1 MRRLTAASFAFLEV
15 CLMFAIQ
22 NKVLKEIVDW
32 IMVIVIAVLAA
43 FVIRKFLFTMV
54 MVDGHSMDYTLADG
68 DRLCVVKLNYKPDNG
83 DIIVFDPYGDPSR
96 PYIKRVIARS
106 GQTVFVD
113 ADGTV
118 FVDGKALEEDYTG
131 SVSNH
136 GISFAADAAGK
147 PVRSDEPEN
156 ISQWIT
162 PTKDN
167 PYKVPDGY
175 IFVMGDN
182 RANSRDSR
190 DIGPVNEKDVVGEAV
205 FRVYPFKT
213 FGLLK

>member
-1 MRRLTAASFAFLEV
+1 
-15 CLMFAIQ
+15 MFAIQ
-22 NKVLKEIVDW
+22 NKVLKEVVDW
-32 IMVIVIAVLAA
+32 IMVIVVAFVAA
-43 FVIRKFLFTMV
+43 FLIRKFLFTMV
-54 MVDGHSMDYTLADG
+54 LVDGHSMDYTLADG
-68 DRLCVVKLNYKPDNG
+68 DRLCVIKLNYEPEGG
-83 DIIVFDPYGDPSR
+83 DIVVFDPYGDDSR
-96 PYIKRVIARS
+96 PYIKRVIALS

-113 ADGTV
+113 SDGTV
-118 FVDGKALEEDYTG
+118 FVDGTALSEDYTG

-147 PVRSDEPEN
+147 PVPSDEPDL
-156 ISQWIT
+156 IYQWIT

-167 PYKVPDGY
+167 PYKVPEGY

-190 DIGPVNEKDVVGEAV
+190 DIGPVNKKDIVGEAV
-205 FRVYPFKT
+205 FRVYPFNS

>member
-1 MRRLTAASFAFLEV
+1 
-15 CLMFAIQ
+15 MFAIQ
-22 NKVLKEIVDW
+22 NKVLKEVVDW
-32 IMVIVIAVLAA
+32 IMVIVVAFVAA
-43 FVIRKFLFTMV
+43 FLIRKFLFTMV
-54 MVDGHSMDYTLADG
+54 LVDGHSMDYTLADG
-68 DRLCVVKLNYKPDNG
+68 DRLCVIKLNYEPEGG
-83 DIIVFDPYGDPSR
+83 DIVVFDPYGDDSR
-96 PYIKRVIARS
+96 PYIKRVIALS

-113 ADGTV
+113 GDGTV
-118 FVDGKALEEDYTG
+118 FVDGTALSEDYTG

-147 PVRSDEPEN
+147 PVPSDEPDL
-156 ISQWIT
+156 IYQWIT

-167 PYKVPDGY
+167 PYKVPEGY

-190 DIGPVNEKDVVGEAV
+190 DIGPVNKKDIVGEAV
-205 FRVYPFKT
+205 FRVYPFNS

>member
-1 MRRLTAASFAFLEV
+1 
-15 CLMFAIQ
+15 MFAIQ
-22 NKVLKEIVDW
+22 NKVLKEVVDW
-32 IMVIVIAVLAA
+32 IMVIVVAFVAA
-43 FVIRKFLFTMV
+43 FLIRKFLFTMV
-54 MVDGHSMDYTLADG
+54 LVDGHSMDYTLADG
-68 DRLCVVKLNYKPDNG
+68 DRLCVIKLNYEPDNG
-83 DIIVFDPYGDPSR
+83 DIIVFDPYGDDSR
-96 PYIKRVIARS
+96 PYIKRVIALS

-113 ADGTV
+113 GDGTV
-118 FVDGKALEEDYTG
+118 FVDGTALSEDYTG

-147 PVRSDEPEN
+147 PVPSDEPDLVY
-156 ISQWIT
+156 QWIT

-167 PYKVPDGY
+167 PYKVPDDY

-190 DIGPVNEKDVVGEAV
+190 DIGPVNKKDIVGQAV
-205 FRVYPFKT
+205 FRVYPFNS